1 MSGIFPKEAIK
12 NTAETIG
19 ISNLKDNVANAL
31 AHDVEYRIYEIIQP
45 LYGFGL
51 SDNSKFQRVTNN
63 QVDLYYMEDEEN
75 DFESVLYS
83 NMPKVPVQVTFT
95 CMCMRDVAH
104 WLAVEGIQPTIPH
117 NPPPIEDRKS
127 ELLQNT
133 TSNNNNNIKQ
143 NEIKP
148 LVQHVLSKELET
160 FYNKVTNT
168 LINSQDPTTVTAST
182 NRLKQS
188 ILNDLESDTGLSQLV
203 PYFVKFICEKVAE
216 GVKRNIRLLEPILQ
230 MSESLINNN
239 SLYLEPYLHQ
249 LMPAILTCILRNN
262 LGVHDNSSSEL
273 QWQIRELAARIIAK
287 ICDRYGG
294 TYSSLQTRITKL
306 LIEALN
312 DNVNNNDD
320 QHDNQHRYQ
329 NRYHHNHHNHHRQ
342 HNNLYS
348 HYGSIVT
355 IGAMGREAI
364 RNILVPNLKK
374 YETVL
379 NKYSNDSVLGGVVT
393 RNYNAIL
400 DILSKLKESV
410 DPIKLQQIQ
419 NTSTSDVLHEQL
431 VNKVGQYF
439 ANVRELDSI
448 AVFML
453 LEPNLVVVLLVFAY
467 KMTHNRSQIWH
478 HLHVSSPADP
488 ISVNVINN

>member
-31 AHDVEYRIYEIIQP
+31 AHDVEYRIYEIIQVV
-45 LYGFGL
+45 
-51 SDNSKFQRVTNN
+51 DNSKFQRVTNN

-95 CMCMRDVAH
+95 SH

-133 TSNNNNNIKQ
+133 TSTNNNNIKQ

-294 TYSSLQTRITKL
+294 TYI
-306 LIEALN
+306 
-312 DNVNNNDD
+312 
-320 QHDNQHRYQ
+320 
-329 NRYHHNHHNHHRQ
+329 
-342 HNNLYS
+342 
-348 HYGSIVT
+348 T

-439 ANVRELDSI
+439 ANG
-448 AVFML
+448 
-453 LEPNLVVVLLVFAY
+453 
-467 KMTHNRSQIWH
+467 
-478 HLHVSSPADP
+478 
-488 ISVNVINN
+488 VINQIADEQVIIAIINS

>member
-31 AHDVEYRIYEIIQP
+31 AHDVEYRIYEIIQASKFMRHSKRTKLTGDDINHALRIRNVDP

-133 TSNNNNNIKQ
+133 TSTNNNNIKQ
-143 NEIKP
+143 N
-148 LVQHVLSKELET
+148 VQHVLSKELET

-294 TYSSLQTRITKL
+294 TYI
-306 LIEALN
+306 
-312 DNVNNNDD
+312 
-320 QHDNQHRYQ
+320 
-329 NRYHHNHHNHHRQ
+329 
-342 HNNLYS
+342 
-348 HYGSIVT
+348 T

-439 ANVRELDSI
+439 ANG
-448 AVFML
+448 
-453 LEPNLVVVLLVFAY
+453 
-467 KMTHNRSQIWH
+467 
-478 HLHVSSPADP
+478 
-488 ISVNVINN
+488 VINQIADEQVIIAIINS

>member
-31 AHDVEYRIYEIIQP
+31 AHDVEYRIYEIIQASKFMRHSKRTKLTGDDINHALRIRNVDP

-133 TSNNNNNIKQ
+133 TSTNNNNIKQ

-294 TYSSLQTRITKL
+294 TYT
-306 LIEALN
+306 
-312 DNVNNNDD
+312 
-320 QHDNQHRYQ
+320 
-329 NRYHHNHHNHHRQ
+329 
-342 HNNLYS
+342 
-348 HYGSIVT
+348 
-355 IGAMGREAI
+355 I

-439 ANVRELDSI
+439 ANG
-448 AVFML
+448 
-453 LEPNLVVVLLVFAY
+453 
-467 KMTHNRSQIWH
+467 
-478 HLHVSSPADP
+478 
-488 ISVNVINN
+488 VINQIADEQVIIAIINS